1 MRIRCIALSVVYTL
15 LNHWHWSWNSL
26 CSHSSADADTLRVA
40 FIHSGCSSS
49 SPESKQAIPLLQ
61 MCFHFLEAFTRVCD
75 VYTHTYVRSTRWKR
89 CGKYFRKWQQK
100 AGSFAGPNFISIK
113 IWRGKRDEC
122 VRETDRDQASEPP
135 QLLSCCL
142 PAVVCTMRHR
152 QEFGGALTRAAHGV
166 DRYGK

>member
-1 MRIRCIALSVVYTL
+1 MHC
-15 LNHWHWSWNSL
+15 SL
-26 CSHSSADADTLRVA
+26 CCVHT
-40 FIHSGCSSS
+40 
-49 SPESKQAIPLLQ
+49 PESLTLELEQLVQPLVCWCWYAQSCVYPQRLQQQQQQPRVQTSDPLLQ

-122 VRETDRDQASEPP
+122 VRETDRDQASQPP